1 MSLKSD
7 SIAVATLVRKMPG
20 RYPGCV
26 AQGGFCFVVYGVWVC
41 VLVDTNG
48 ELALVNKHT
57 VLA

>member
-1 MSLKSD
+1 
-7 SIAVATLVRKMPG
+7 MPG

-26 AQGGFCFVVYGVWVC
+26 AECGFCFVVYGVRIY

-48 ELALVNKHT
+48 EFALVNKHT